1 MKRWAIFALLVFAAN
16 FAWEMMQARWF
27 ASMHGLPAWHASLLC
42 LRATVGDFVITLV
55 AFAVAAAVAR
65 SAVWPVGP
73 RSGMAATIFVAV
85 GIAITAGYERFA
97 LSTGQWRYDV
107 RMPTVFGVGVLPLL
121 QWLALPAAEAFLFR
135 LMWRRRIQGSSA

>member
-16 FAWEMMQARWF
+16 FGWEMMQARWF
-27 ASMHGLPAWHASLLC
+27 ANMRDLPAWHATLLC
-42 LRATVGDFVITLV
+42 LRATVGDLLITLI

-65 SAVWPVGP
+65 SAVWPAGP

-97 LSTGQWRYDV
+97 LSTGQWRYDM
-107 RMPTVFGVGVLPLL
+107 RMPTLFGVGLSPLL
-121 QWLALPAAEAFLFR
+121 QWFMLPAAEVFLFR
-135 LMWRRRIQGSSA
+135 LMWRRRVT